1 MKQKREDMWTVWS
14 TRERLT
20 KLDKL
25 RWSCARG
32 WSPFVPP
39 RNRSPGFTSVPELFP
54 PTQGLMGYSRVA
66 SHGPP
71 SGWTWPSWLL
81 NPALVS
87 TDWSA
92 E

>member
-32 WSPFVPP
+32 WSPFVP
-39 RNRSPGFTSVPELFP
+39 RGTGH
-54 PTQGLMGYSRVA
+54 QA
-66 SHGPP
+66 SHL
-71 SGWTWPSWLL
+71 SL
-81 NPALVS
+81 NCFPQPRA
-87 TDWSA
+87 
-92 E
+92 